1 MMGDGMKELKD
12 GHDLGNRD
20 YMVEA
25 GGELLF
31 RVKTLNVK
39 RLSLR

>member
-1 MMGDGMKELKD
+1 MMGDGTKD
-12 GHDLGNRD
+12 GPALGNRD

-31 RVKTLNVK
+31 RVETLNVR